1 MIYYFNNK
9 YFEWAGSVLSAEK
22 YFNKYNL
29 VLLPDSL
36 IEDKNNILFSKSLEI
51 LKNNDV
57 SFAIKKEKNINKL
70 RSLGAIYE
78 SKGFVKSFCDKPQK
92 NLKKYNSFW
101 CSFGF
106 RKQSS
111 KKLLKMMMR
120 SIKKQ
125 EVSLQNEKITAKAFY
140 INNYLDLGTWENLR
154 SKKLL
159 KYD

>member
-1 MIYYFNNK
+1 M
-9 YFEWAGSVLSAEK
+9 
-22 YFNKYNL
+22 
-29 VLLPDSL
+29 LLPDSL

-57 SFAIKKEKNINKL
+57 SFAIKKEKDINKL

-154 SKKLL
+154 SKKIL